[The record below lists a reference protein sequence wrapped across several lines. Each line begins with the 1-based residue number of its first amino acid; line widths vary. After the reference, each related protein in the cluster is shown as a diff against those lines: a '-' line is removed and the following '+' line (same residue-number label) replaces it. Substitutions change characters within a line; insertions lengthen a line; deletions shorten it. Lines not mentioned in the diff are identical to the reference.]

1 MKLYHFGPAANAQRV
16 RMFLAEKDLD
26 IPKVELN
33 VREGALFAEPFCSM
47 NPFTVV
53 PFLELD
59 DGTCIGESVAI
70 CRYLEELHPAPL
82 LFGKGPRERAI
93 VEMWNRRIELDGFMP
108 IVHALRNA
116 LPAFAGRVVPGTRN
130 DLPQLPQ
137 IVERGKAMLIIL
149 LERLDAQ
156 LADHAYTAGDAFTI
170 ADITGYFMM
179 QTAGRVDVAVPE
191 NCPNV
196 ARWYAEVSAR
206 PSTRA

>member
-33 VREGALFAEPFCSM
+33 VREGALFAEPFRSM

-70 CRYLEELHPAPL
+70 CRYLEELHPTPP

-137 IVERGKAMLIIL
+137 VVERGKAMLIIL

-156 LADHAYTAGDAFTI
+156 LAHHAYTAGDVFTV

-179 QTAGRVDVAVPE
+179 QTAARIDVAVPE
-191 NCPNV
+191 NCPDV

-206 PSTRA
+206 PSTKA